1 VGGPWYATAL
11 FPCLLFVLALSG
23 CSVRSSSV
31 PSVVSDVATASV
43 GVRLIVGESSVKSS
57 AAAARAPRFISTATL
72 GVDLKVMSGAA
83 VVAETVVDVSP
94 GSAACGGSTSSPRTC
109 SASTTLVPHG
119 TYALVATTYDKAPVA
134 GAIPGTAHALA
145 TSMVTGVAVV
155 DRTTTNAT
163 IYVSGIVSAYGA
175 PGFVSLSADGAAHQ
189 VGFALAPTDYANEPI
204 VAGVNDPYS
213 NPITLALT
221 EVGGTGHVSLRL
233 NGSNVG
239 ASATVLRS
247 SDAVQVSYDGGGSA
261 GYYATVAISASG
273 VATSTI
279 NVSPMFVVMSGP
291 YGSGSA
297 ANFIAAGQ
305 TSTAT
310 ITEAGAQN
318 SVTYS
323 ATPTGCSG
331 VASVG
336 AVSGTGA
343 SASAVITAGSTGA
356 AGCSVVFTDNVGTST
371 SVAVNVATT
380 VTTTPLTVQGGYA
393 EFVVPGGGG
402 VGNLDALHV
411 GVDGRMWFCEFNTAT
426 IGAID
431 SSGTITRYATATA
444 ASNPTSIA
452 LGPDGRMWYAEPST
466 TRVGAMAPDGTT
478 VDYPISI
485 GSQAVAAGPDNR
497 IWFTE
502 PTSNIVAVITTGGK
516 GLVEYPVGFQGVA
529 IAAGPDGRMWAVP
542 QSGAT
547 VYAIG
552 TGTNGTVAGSLTAYT
567 TGITPGA
574 ALTRIAA
581 GPDGALWFTE
591 NNKSKIG
598 RITTS
603 GSVSEYST
611 TVGSPKDIVAGL
623 DGNMWYTDNSF
634 AGHTIGK
641 VGTGMN
647 GTTLGVVTRIVGS
660 AALGMSGNTPS
671 GIAVGPDSN
680 VWFTERASNNIVR
693 FTP

>member
-1 VGGPWYATAL
+1 
-11 FPCLLFVLALSG
+11 
-23 CSVRSSSV
+23 
-31 PSVVSDVATASV
+31 VATAAV
-43 GVRLIVGESSVKSS
+43 GVRLIVGAS
-57 AAAARAPRFISTATL
+57 AGKAPGGAHRAPRFISAATL
-72 GVDLKVMSGAA
+72 GVDLKVMSGATL
-83 VVAETVVDVSP
+83 VAETVVDVSP
-94 GSAACGGSTSSPRTC
+94 GSAACGGSMSSPRTC
-109 SASTTLVPHG
+109 TASTTLVPHG
-119 TYALVATTYDKAPVA
+119 TYTLIATTYDKAPVA

-145 TSMVTGVAVV
+145 TSTVTGITVV

-163 IYVSGIVSAYGA
+163 IYVGGIVNAYGA

-189 VGFALAPTDYANEPI
+189 VGFAIAPTDYANEPI
-204 VAGVNDPYS
+204 VAGVNDPYA

-221 EVGGTGHVSLRL
+221 EVGGSGHVSLKL

-239 ASATVLRS
+239 ASATVSRS
-247 SDAVQVSYDGGGSA
+247 SDAVQVSYDGGGSV

-279 NVSPMFVVMSGP
+279 NVSPMFVVLSGP
-291 YGSGSA
+291 YGAGSA
-297 ANFIAAGQ
+297 VNFIAAGQ

-310 ITEAGAQN
+310 ITEASAPN
-318 SVTYS
+318 TVTYS
-323 ATPTGCSG
+323 ATPNVCSG
-331 VASVG
+331 IASVG
-336 AVSGTGA
+336 TVSGTGA
-343 SASAVITAGSTGA
+343 SASSVITAGSTGA
-356 AGCSVVFTDNVGTST
+356 TGCSIAFTDNVGTST
-371 SVAVNVATT
+371 SVAVSVSTT
-380 VTTTPLTVQGGYA
+380 VTTTPVTVPGGYT
-393 EFVVPGGGG
+393 EFAVPGGGG

-411 GVDGRMWFCEFNTAT
+411 GVDGRMWFCEFNTSM

-431 SSGTITRYATATA
+431 RSGTITRYSTATA
-444 ASNPTSIA
+444 SSNPTSVA

-466 TRVGAMAPDGTT
+466 TRVGAMASDGTT
-478 VDYPISI
+478 VDYAISI
-485 GSQAVAAGPDNR
+485 GSEAVAAGPDNR
-497 IWFTE
+497 MWFTE
-502 PTSNIVAVITTGGK
+502 PTSSLVGVITTGGK
-516 GLVEYPVGFQGVA
+516 GLVEYSVGFQGIA
-529 IAAGPDGRMWAVP
+529 IAAGSDGRMWVVP
-542 QSGAT
+542 QTGAT

-552 TGTNGTVAGSLTAYT
+552 TGANGTVAGSLTAYS
-567 TGITPGA
+567 TGIAAGA

-603 GSVSEYST
+603 GTVTEYST

-634 AGHTIGK
+634 GGHTIGK
-641 VGTGMN
+641 VGTGLN
-647 GTTLGVVTRIVGS
+647 GTTLGTVTRVVGS

-680 VWFTERASNNIVR
+680 LWFTERSSNNVVR

>member
-1 VGGPWYATAL
+1 
-11 FPCLLFVLALSG
+11 
-23 CSVRSSSV
+23 VRSSSV
-31 PSVVSDVATASV
+31 PPVRPAVLAAAV
-43 GVRLIVGESSVKSS
+43 GIRLIVGGSS
-57 AAAARAPRFISTATL
+57 ARPPAGAARAPRFISAATL
-72 GVDLKVMSGAA
+72 GVDLKVMSGAT
-83 VVAETVVDVSP
+83 VVAETLVDVSP
-94 GSAACGGSTSSPRTC
+94 GSAACGGSMSSPRTC
-109 SASTTLVPHG
+109 SAATTLVPQG
-119 TYALVATTYDKAPVA
+119 TYTLVATTYDKAPVG

-145 TSMVTGVAVV
+145 TSTVTGVTVV

-163 IYVSGIVSAYGA
+163 IYVGGIVNAYGA

-204 VAGVNDPYS
+204 VAGVNDPYA
-213 NPITLALT
+213 NPIALALT
-221 EVGGTGHVSLRL
+221 EVGGTGHVSLKL

-239 ASATVLRS
+239 ASATVTRS
-247 SDAVQVSYDGGGSA
+247 SDAVQVSYDGGGSP

-273 VATSTI
+273 VATTTI
-279 NVSPMFVVMSGP
+279 NVSPMFVVLSGP
-291 YGSGSA
+291 YGSGSV
-297 ANFIAAGQ
+297 ANFIATGQ
-305 TSTAT
+305 TSTAA
-310 ITEAGAQN
+310 ITEAGAPN
-318 SVTYS
+318 TVTYA
-323 ATPTGCSG
+323 ATPTACSG
-331 VASVG
+331 IASVG

-356 AGCSVVFTDNVGTST
+356 AGCSVAFTDSVGTST
-371 SVAVNVATT
+371 SVAVNVTTT
-380 VTTTPLTVQGGYA
+380 VTTTPLTVPGGYT
-393 EFVVPGGGG
+393 EFAVPGGGG

-411 GVDGRMWFCEFNTAT
+411 GTDGRMWFAESNTSM

-431 SSGTITRYATATA
+431 RSGAISRYATATA
-444 ASNPTSIA
+444 GSNPSSVA

-466 TRVGAMAPDGTT
+466 TRVGAMRTDGTT

-485 GSQAVAAGPDNR
+485 GSQAVVAGPDNR
-497 IWFTE
+497 MWFTE
-502 PTSNIVAVITTGGK
+502 PTSNLVGVITTGGK
-516 GLVEYPVGFQGVA
+516 GLIEYSVGFQGIA
-529 IAAGPDGRMWAVP
+529 IAAGSDGRVWAIP
-542 QSGAT
+542 QTGAT

-552 TGTNGTVAGSLTAYT
+552 TGMSGTVAGSVTAYS
-567 TGITPGA
+567 TGITAGA
-574 ALTRIAA
+574 ALTRITL

-603 GSVSEYST
+603 GTVTEYST

-634 AGHTIGK
+634 GGHTIGK

-647 GTTLGVVTRIVGS
+647 GTTLGAVTRIIGT

-671 GIAVGPDSN
+671 GIAVSPDSN
-680 VWFTERASNNIVR
+680 LWFTERNSNNIVR